1 MTRTEQPTAVRSSA
15 GALAAYSRERAV
27 RALLHYPPLRRLW
40 SAQFVSG
47 IGDALAVL
55 ALLALSF
62 QAAVA
67 AGAFGGG
74 YRGAAL
80 AIAAVFGARLLATL
94 LFGAVLLGP
103 LASLIS
109 PSGPLDRRWTM
120 IGADGVRLVLLVI
133 APLWIDWMPAD
144 AVASLLVMAFVVGVA
159 ERLWTVAKDGAA
171 PALLPPPPLE
181 GAAVRLLP
189 DHLDALRRLSLRTT
203 AVSLP
208 IAAAGMLVVTL
219 LSNVLGSGIDW
230 FHQHQ
235 PALASY
241 VAAGLFAASVSVL
254 FFLELPGAQATRAR
268 SPLEG
273 LRRPKV
279 PVRGAGG
286 ARHTAPDK
294 GRTGAI
300 PVLVPACAAVAGAMA
315 AAFGVA
321 PLQAADLGGG
331 PVGFSLLALV
341 IAGGPVIG
349 VRCAPRVLP
358 ALSRRRLF
366 ALAITATGLA
376 LLATGLVPDPATVL
390 LLALLAGVAAGIAA
404 NVGHTLL
411 DQETEESRRTRT
423 TEHLH
428 AVVRVA
434 LALGVLAAPL
444 LAAAIGPHRL
454 ENGDFVF
461 AHGGAAFTLMLVGAL
476 LLPVAALVLGKTD
489 DRQGV
494 PLRRDLRDA
503 VRGGEPA
510 EAPAANGFFI
520 AFEGGDGAGK
530 STQVTAVAEWI
541 RSKGH
546 EVVVTREPGA
556 TAIGKRLRSILL
568 DVASAGLSHRAE
580 ALLYAADR
588 AEHVDSVVRPALERG
603 AVVISDRYIDSS
615 VAYQGAGR
623 DLSPTEIARISRWAT
638 DGLVP
643 HLTVL
648 LDVSPEAARERF
660 TEAPDRLES
669 EPAEFHQ
676 RVRAAF
682 LTLAAAAPARYL
694 VVDATQEPEAVS
706 TVVRHRLD
714 QVLPLSQAEIE
725 AREEARRKAEEEA
738 RRKAEEEAARKA
750 EEERLERERQEQLA
764 RLRAEEEECKR
775 REAEEAKRLEA
786 ERQAEEA
793 RRRAEAEA
801 RRLEKQRK
809 AEEALLR
816 AEQARLA
823 AEAAAPLPEPGL
835 GGAPGATDTALPQPG
850 RPSARDEAPTVP
862 TPLVKPSD
870 KGAGGPVGTAAAG
883 AGEAPATPPPG
894 LSAAKPRAAAGPD
907 APETVETPRIDPRAP
922 RPDAAVGGAGG
933 GARSDVADDAT
944 WVLPRVRPEAD
955 SPAQGAPSAPGAR
968 ETGAVRD
975 AGAAR
980 DTREADGARDPREA
994 VGAREAAG
1002 TRESRE
1008 TWDTEETTQLPTPP
1022 QPDTPTG
1029 AMDETAV
1036 LPAVGAEGARPEAER
1051 PTDPADRVP
1060 PWMFRPESDAA
1071 DGGRQAAPESGNE
1084 RTRELPQ
1091 FDPTQAGAEQAGDPG
1106 ADPHGRKRRRPEWAE
1121 ETPLDDLPTLADEL
1135 LGPHDAAGGGHYAL
1149 PEERHQG
1156 AYHGPQAGHDVSD
1169 HSPGEQ
1175 PGQRDPG
1182 SRGGTGDGRP
1192 GSGRRGWG
1200 RKG

>member
-1 MTRTEQPTAVRSSA
+1 MTRTEQPTAVNPPA
-15 GALAAYSRERAV
+15 DALATDSRERAV
-27 RALLHYPPLRRLW
+27 RALLHFPPLRRLW

-47 IGDALAVL
+47 IGDALSVL
-55 ALLALSF
+55 VLLALSF

-67 AGAFGGG
+67 AGSFGGG
-74 YRGAAL
+74 YRGVAL
-80 AIAAVFGARLLATL
+80 AVAAVFGARLLATL

-103 LASLIS
+103 LASLIG
-109 PSGPLDRRWTM
+109 PAGPLDRRWTM
-120 IGADGVRLVLLVI
+120 IGADGVRLALLVI
-133 APLWIDWMPAD
+133 APLWIDWTPSD
-144 AVASLLVMAFVVGVA
+144 ALASLLVTAFVVGVA
-159 ERLWTVAKDGAA
+159 ERLWTVAKEGAA
-171 PALLPPPPLE
+171 PALLPAPPPE
-181 GAAVRLLP
+181 GAAVRPLP

-203 AVSLP
+203 AVTLP
-208 IAAAGMLVVTL
+208 IAAAGMIAITLV
-219 LSNVLGSGIDW
+219 SNLLGSGIDW

-241 VAAGLFAASVSVL
+241 VAAGLFAASVTVL
-254 FFLELPGAQATRAR
+254 YFIELPGAQATRAR

-273 LRRPKV
+273 LRRPKA
-279 PVRGAGG
+279 PVRGAADAGSVR
-286 ARHTAPDK
+286 ATAPDK
-294 GRTGAI
+294 GRTGALG
-300 PVLVPACAAVAGAMA
+300 VLVAACAAVAGAMA
-315 AAFGVA
+315 AAFGVT

-331 PVGFSLLALV
+331 PVGFALLALM

-358 ALSRRRLF
+358 TLSRRRLF
-366 ALAITATGLA
+366 AFAIAATGLA

-390 LLALLAGVAAGIAA
+390 ALALLAGVAAGVAA
-404 NVGHTLL
+404 NTGHTLL
-411 DQETEESRRTRT
+411 DQETEETRRLRT

-434 LALGVLAAPL
+434 LALGVVVAPL

-454 ENGDFVF
+454 QNGDFVF

-503 VRGGEPA
+503 VLGGEPA
-510 EAPAANGFFI
+510 QAPAARGFFL
-520 AFEGGDGAGK
+520 AVEGGAGAGQ

-623 DLSPTEIARISRWAT
+623 DLSPTEVARISRWAT

-676 RVRAAF
+676 RVRAGF
-682 LTLAAAAPARYL
+682 LALAAADPARYL
-694 VVDATQEPEAVS
+694 VVDGGQEPEAVS

-714 QVLPLSQAEIE
+714 HVLPLSEAEIQ

-750 EEERLERERQEQLA
+750 EEARLEREREEQLA
-764 RLRAEEEECKR
+764 KLRAEEAERKR
-775 REAEEAKRLEA
+775 REAEEAERREA

-793 RRRAEAEA
+793 RQRAEEARRLADEERERREEEERVRQAEERVRQAEEARRRRQEAEEARLRAEAEE

-816 AEQARLA
+816 AERTRLA
-823 AEAAAPLPEPGL
+823 AEAAAFQEPGV
-835 GGAPGATDTALPQPG
+835 D
-850 RPSARDEAPTVP
+850 RP
-862 TPLVKPSD
+862 
-870 KGAGGPVGTAAAG
+870 AAG
-883 AGEAPATPPPG
+883 AQ
-894 LSAAKPRAAAGPD
+894 SA
-907 APETVETPRIDPRAP
+907 
-922 RPDAAVGGAGG
+922 
-933 GARSDVADDAT
+933 S
-944 WVLPRVRPEAD
+944 
-955 SPAQGAPSAPGAR
+955 
-968 ETGAVRD
+968 
-975 AGAAR
+975 
-980 DTREADGARDPREA
+980 
-994 VGAREAAG
+994 
-1002 TRESRE
+1002 
-1008 TWDTEETTQLPTPP
+1008 
-1022 QPDTPTG
+1022 
-1029 AMDETAV
+1029 
-1036 LPAVGAEGARPEAER
+1036 
-1051 PTDPADRVP
+1051 
-1060 PWMFRPESDAA
+1060 
-1071 DGGRQAAPESGNE
+1071 
-1084 RTRELPQ
+1084 
-1091 FDPTQAGAEQAGDPG
+1091 
-1106 ADPHGRKRRRPEWAE
+1106 
-1121 ETPLDDLPTLADEL
+1121 
-1135 LGPHDAAGGGHYAL
+1135 
-1149 PEERHQG
+1149 
-1156 AYHGPQAGHDVSD
+1156 
-1169 HSPGEQ
+1169 
-1175 PGQRDPG
+1175 
-1182 SRGGTGDGRP
+1182 
-1192 GSGRRGWG
+1192 
-1200 RKG
+1200 